1 LRCGV
6 RSLPKELF
14 ELRVFEF
21 FDKVGFEI
29 LEAIAMGR
37 TREDEVDSVEETFLT
52 IREEDESFVDE
63 GLKGL
68 ALDDG

>member
-1 LRCGV
+1 M
-6 RSLPKELF
+6 
-14 ELRVFEF
+14 
-21 FDKVGFEI
+21 

-37 TREDEVDSVEETFLT
+37 TREDEVDSVEETFLM

-63 GLKGL
+63 GLKGV